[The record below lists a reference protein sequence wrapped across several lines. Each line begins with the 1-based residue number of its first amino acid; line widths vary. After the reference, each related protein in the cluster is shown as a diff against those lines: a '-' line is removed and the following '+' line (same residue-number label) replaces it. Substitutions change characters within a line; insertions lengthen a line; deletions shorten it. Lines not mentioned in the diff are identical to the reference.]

1 MSNSAAAGRLRA
13 TGARLYGEDLDKGAV
28 DLATV
33 RLVQA
38 NENVLD
44 IGAIEEGIPVP
55 SQPGRLPSAMFN
67 AVCELKP
74 GQSRLFNA
82 KPKSLYAHA
91 KRAKQKGFGSLY
103 AVRTVAD
110 GTRVWRIQ

>member
-1 MSNSAAAGRLRA
+1 MSRAGAAAGRLRA

-28 DLATV
+28 DLAAV
-33 RLVQA
+33 RLVQPTA
-38 NENVLD
+38 EVE
-44 IGAIEEGIPVP
+44 IGAIEDGIPVP

-110 GTRVWRIQ
+110 GTRVWRLK